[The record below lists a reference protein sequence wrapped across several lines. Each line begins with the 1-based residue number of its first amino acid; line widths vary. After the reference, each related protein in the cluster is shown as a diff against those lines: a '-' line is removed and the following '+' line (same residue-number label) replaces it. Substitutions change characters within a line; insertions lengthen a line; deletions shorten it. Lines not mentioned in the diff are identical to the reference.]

1 MNRYIYSME
10 DRIIE
15 FFGEH
20 DPAIAADFFQQHLT
34 GCTCV
39 DAGFAAQLLKP
50 RHADSHKGDFGHALL
65 VAGSP
70 DKPGAS
76 VLAAKAALRTGC
88 GLLTAMV
95 PAEAKIPLL
104 TVVPEA
110 MTMLR
115 DDSSTAFPDFGQYQ
129 AVGFGPGIG
138 DRAGHL
144 LLHLL
149 QTVTAPMVIDADGLN
164 LLAGNIAWYSY
175 LTTRQVLTPHP
186 KEFDRLTQPHNT
198 RMQRLKTQ
206 LSFAKEHGAIVL
218 LKGRYTT
225 ICDETGHIY
234 INTSGNSG
242 MATAGSGDVL
252 TGMILALL
260 AQGYAP
266 VTAAVLGA
274 FIHGYA
280 GDRAAELHSETSL
293 IATDIIAGIGSYF
306 SKFEI

>member
-1 MNRYIYSME
+1 MNRYIYVMDE
-10 DRIIE
+10 PIIA
-15 FFGEH
+15 FFGEK
-20 DPAIAADFFQQHLT
+20 DPAAAADFFKQHLT
-34 GCTCV
+34 ACTSV
-39 DAGFAAQLLKP
+39 DADFAAQLLKP
-50 RHADSHKGDFGHALL
+50 RRADSHKGEFGHALL

-76 VLAAKAALRTGC
+76 ILAAKAALRTGC

-95 PAEAKIPLL
+95 PQEAKTPLL
-104 TVVPEA
+104 TIVPEA
-110 MTMLR
+110 MTLMR
-115 DDSSTAFPDFGQYQ
+115 DDASNVFPPLAPYQ
-129 AVGFGPGIG
+129 AVGFGPGVG
-138 DRAGHL
+138 DSADRL
-144 LLHLL
+144 LLHML
-149 QTVTAPMVIDADGLN
+149 QAVKIPMVIDADGLN
-164 LLAGNIAWYSY
+164 LLAGNKAWYSY
-175 LTTRQVLTPHP
+175 LTPRHVLTPHP
-186 KEFDRLTQPHNT
+186 KEFDRLTQPHAT
-198 RMQRLKTQ
+198 RLQRLQTQ
-206 LSFAKEHGAIVL
+206 LAFAKEHGAIVL
-218 LKGRYTT
+218 LKGRFTT
-225 ICDETGHIY
+225 VCDETGRIY

-280 GDRAAELHSETSL
+280 GDRAAELHSKTSL

>member
-1 MNRYIYSME
+1 MD
-10 DRIIE
+10 DRVIAY
-15 FFGEH
+15 FGEA
-20 DPAIAADFFQQHLT
+20 DPARAADFFRLHLT

-39 DAGFAAQLLKP
+39 DEAFAAQLLKP
-50 RHADSHKGDFGHALL
+50 RRADSHKGDFGHALL
-65 VAGSP
+65 VAGSA

-76 VLAAKAALRTGC
+76 ILASKAALRTGC

-95 PAEAKIPLL
+95 PAEAMTPLL

-110 MTMLR
+110 MTLLR
-115 DDSSTAFPDFGQYQ
+115 EDSSATFPAFGQYQ

-138 DRAGHL
+138 DRADRL

-149 QTVTAPMVIDADGLN
+149 QNITAPMVIDADGLN
-164 LLAGNIAWYSY
+164 LLAASKAWYAY
-175 LTTRQVLTPHP
+175 LTTRHVLTPHP
-186 KEFDRLTQPHNT
+186 KEFDRLTRSHGN
-198 RMQRLKTQ
+198 RMERLKTQ
-206 LSFAKEHGAIVL
+206 LAFAKEHGATVL

-225 ICDETGHIY
+225 VCDESGHLY

-260 AQGYAP
+260 AQGYEP

-280 GDRAAELHSETSL
+280 GDRAAELHSKTSL
-293 IATDIIAGIGSYF
+293 IATNIIAGIGSYF
-306 SKFEI
+306 SKFEKEI